1 MINGGFISD
10 FHTKA
15 YHFKKFFS
23 QQCTA
28 TFSSMPPSA
37 RLVTNNIQTMTN
49 IDKQLILKLISNLN
63 PNKAHCHH
71 GLSIRMYQKSS
82 SFISKPLISII
93 FRYWPKTRRE
103 PQKGNNQ
110 ILNIYWPVNL
120 LLFYGKLFEKI
131 IFNTIFE
138 YLTESDFLNPNQPGL
153 VILLCIS
160 LSHYRK

>member
-1 MINGGFISD
+1 
-10 FHTKA
+10 
-15 YHFKKFFS
+15 
-23 QQCTA
+23 
-28 TFSSMPPSA
+28 
-37 RLVTNNIQTMTN
+37 MTN

-160 LSHYRK
+160 LSHYRKWYFWRKCKWKWKLSLHHLQKQPSRAVLIKRYSENRQQI